1 MNSLREWRLKSG
13 AVMFGAARYTAVAA
27 LVGLSI
33 GARAD
38 SVAGKVMAGDTALVG
53 AVISIE
59 GAHGHASPA
68 AMHAVIDQQDKAFNP
83 HVVAVMKGGTVEFRN
98 SDDFLHNTFS
108 TSKTGTFNLSQPGRG
123 SRSLLKVDKVG
134 PIDVRCHIH
143 ASMHAWIVVVDT
155 PYFAVSDARGLFHI
169 AGVPPGTYTVKVWSE
184 KSGALTEKLTVTASS
199 EARLLVKY
207 SK

>member
-1 MNSLREWRLKSG
+1 MNSLRALRITGG
-13 AVMFGAARYTAVAA
+13 ARVLGAASCLAA
-27 LVGLSI
+27 ASLLCLSV

-38 SVAGKVMAGDTALVG
+38 GVAGKVMAGNAALVD

-68 AMHAVIDQQDKAFNP
+68 AMHAVIDQQNKTFNP

-98 SDDFLHNTFS
+98 SDDFLHNTYS

-155 PYFAVSDARGLFHI
+155 PYFAVSDARGLFRI
-169 AGVPPGTYTVKVWSE
+169 PGVPAGTYTVKVWSE
-184 KSGALTEKLTVTASS
+184 KSGLLTEKLTVTAHS

-207 SK
+207 AK